1 MTHPGKSSKKL
12 SKTFKMMYS
21 SFGLET
27 NKKIGTI
34 PLGHADGISRLYG
47 NNNGF
52 VFIKNKKAPIIGNV
66 CMDMLMVDIS
76 KINCEEGDEVIIF
89 NEKHSAEQLAESV
102 GTISYE
108 LLTALSRRIERKF
121 II

>member
-1 MTHPGKSSKKL
+1 MESQKRKGLGIIYDKNYKFIGNFDNDTTQG
-12 SKTFKMMYS
+12 
-21 SFGLET
+21 FGEMC
-27 NKKIGTI
+27 
-34 PLGHADGISRLYG
+34 

>member
-1 MTHPGKSSKKL
+1 
-12 SKTFKMMYS
+12 
-21 SFGLET
+21 
-27 NKKIGTI
+27 
-34 PLGHADGISRLYG
+34 
-47 NNNGF
+47 
-52 VFIKNKKAPIIGNV
+52 
-66 CMDMLMVDIS
+66 MDMLMVDIS

>member
-1 MTHPGKSSKKL
+1 MLKQK
-12 SKTFKMMYS
+12 
-21 SFGLET
+21 
-27 NKKIGTI
+27 KKIGTI